1 MALDLKGSGYGCKGH
16 MRDLC
21 CDKKVL
27 CFDCVS
33 VSILVVTMYY
43 RFAKCYLYFFIFF
56 YFYFLQSVIFRGNW
70 VKGTWHIF
78 IILFLYYFLQ
88 LNVNLQL

>member
-1 MALDLKGSGYGCKGH
+1 MALDLKGSGCGCKGH
-16 MRDLC
+16 MRDLG

-43 RFAKCYLYFFIFF
+43 RFAKCYLYFFIF
-56 YFYFLQSVIFRGNW
+56 L
-70 VKGTWHIF
+70 IF
-78 IILFLYYFLQ
+78 IFCKVLSLELTG
-88 LNVNLQL
+88 